1 MEDSRCRGFATSPA
15 MPCTL
20 NNHLQQLWLED
31 WTQSRRGSRVV
42 RGHGTDRGGSQDI
55 VATLASVKFSRKSE
69 ERKRTSAK
77 IGN

>member
-1 MEDSRCRGFATSPA
+1 

-31 WTQSRRGSRVV
+31 WTQSRRESRVV

-55 VATLASVKFSRKSE
+55 VTTLASVKVFLVNQKNAK
-69 ERKRTSAK
+69 ERLQKLVIRVRAT
-77 IGN
+77 IQ